1 MSLDENSVI
10 LITSIG
16 KESKTLC
23 YVIDILE
30 KEIGKVRE
38 VVILYPKTIENSD
51 VVKAYNEV
59 SQILALR
66 QIRVY
71 RIDVNPYNFVDLVT
85 RVRSIVREKYKEF
98 GENYKIILNLTAG
111 RRSVGFALFCV
122 AMLEADKVFQCV
134 YLKEE
139 TTKLME
145 IPFIKLDISL
155 TESEKKVLS
164 EIMNIVNNRGV
175 SKIKE
180 NEVTKRVVGTNIYR
194 IMSRLKEKGIIKNV
208 KREGKTWVIKV
219 SDFVRFINI

>member
-30 KEIGKVRE
+30 KEVGKVRE